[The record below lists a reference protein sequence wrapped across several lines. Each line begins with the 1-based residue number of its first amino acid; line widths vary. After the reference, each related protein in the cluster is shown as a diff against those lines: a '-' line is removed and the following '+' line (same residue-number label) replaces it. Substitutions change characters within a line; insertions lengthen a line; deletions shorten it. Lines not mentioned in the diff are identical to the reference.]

1 MLRPAN
7 RFYWIVPVA
16 VWTGLVLLSLFL
28 SLRHTQQNA
37 EENARQ
43 QGRDIFNMT
52 VAMRQWNSEVGGL
65 YAPLTNR
72 VPANPYLEVPERDPV
87 TTSGKVLTLVNPAYM
102 TRQMSGVIE
111 QESGIR
117 IRITS
122 LRPTNPTNAAEPWEA
137 DALHAFE
144 RKQEAERS
152 ELVNAGDSAQIRY
165 IAPLLVRKECLD
177 CHQTQQYAIGD
188 VRGAISV
195 SIPAEQFVGAL
206 QADRR
211 EHVSTHAVVWLLVTA
226 MLTFALRQ
234 YRHQWNAL
242 QGLAG
247 SLESRVA
254 ERTAALTAESDAHRA
269 AENAARASEQRFL
282 DLVNTTDGIVWEADA
297 NTFVFTFVSHRAETL
312 LGYPVDDWQ
321 KPGFWVEH
329 LHPDDRDWAPAFC
342 ASCTGRLEPHRFEY
356 RFLTAN
362 GSTVWLEDIVTVVS
376 EGGKPTLLRGL
387 MVDITRRKE
396 AESEVR
402 NLTQRLTLATH
413 AAHIGIWEYEPES
426 GRVVWD
432 PTMYEIFGLSSEQFQ
447 GRFEDIAPH
456 IHADDLPH
464 LEALT
469 QESLSQGSDF
479 VTTFRILR
487 HGHEIR
493 YIDAHAVVVPANNSH
508 PARMIGVNRDIT
520 ERKRNEQELVRLAT
534 TDPLTGSFNRGYLQR
549 AIDQEVNRARRYGDP
564 LSLIMYDLD
573 KFKQVND
580 TWGHDVGD
588 HVLAHTTGVV
598 RDTIRRTDVL
608 ARWGGEEFM
617 VLCPRTTAAD
627 AAVLAERL
635 LEALR
640 AHPAEVAG
648 VVTASIGVVTLREG
662 EDTNTLLK
670 RVDDLLYSAKTTG
683 RDRACTD
690 GPCA

>member
-1 MLRPAN
+1 MLRPSG
-7 RFYWIVPVA
+7 RLYWILPIA
-16 VWTGLVLLSLFL
+16 VWSGLVLLSLWL
-28 SLRHTQQNA
+28 VLRHTQEA
-37 EENARQ
+37 SEENARQ

-52 VAMRQWNSEVGGL
+52 VAMRQWNSEVGGVF
-65 YAPLTNR
+65 
-72 VPANPYLEVPERDPV
+72 VPRSDKVPSNPYLEVPERDPV
-87 TTSGKVLTLVNPAYM
+87 TTSGKVLTMVNPAYM

-111 QESGIR
+111 EQSGIR

-122 LRPTNPTNAAEPWEA
+122 LRPVNPVNTAEAWEA
-137 DALHAFE
+137 DALRAFE
-144 RKQEAERS
+144 QQREAERS
-152 ELVNAGDSAQIRY
+152 ELLEAGDPQIRY
-165 IAPLLVRKECLD
+165 IAPLMVRKECLN
-177 CHQTQQYAIGD
+177 CHESQHYKVGD

-195 SIPAEQFVGAL
+195 TIPAAQFVGAL

-211 EHVSTHAVVWLLVTA
+211 EHMVTHSIVWLLVSAT
-226 MLTFALRQ
+226 LLFSLQ
-234 YRHQWNAL
+234 KYRGQWIDL
-242 QGLAG
+242 KRLAE
-247 SLESRVA
+247 SLESRVG
-254 ERTAALTAESDAHRA
+254 ERTAALTAETEAHRA
-269 AENAARASEQRFL
+269 AEVTARANEQRFL

-297 NTFVFTFVSHRAETL
+297 NTFVFTFVSRRAESL
-312 LGYPVDDWQ
+312 LGYPVEDWQ
-321 KPGFWVEH
+321 TPGFWVDH
-329 LHPDDRDWAPAFC
+329 LHPDDRNWAPAYC

-356 RFLTAN
+356 RFITAN

-376 EGGKPTLLRGL
+376 EDGKPTLLRGL

-432 PTMYEIFGLSSEQFQ
+432 PTMYEIFGLSSEQFR
-447 GRFEDIAPH
+447 GRFDDITPH

-464 LEALT
+464 LNELI
-469 QESLSQGSDF
+469 QESLNQGNDF

-493 YIDAHAVVVPANNSH
+493 YIDAHAVVVPANNNH

-549 AIDQEVNRARRYGDP
+549 AIEQEVNRARRYGDP

-573 KFKQVND
+573 KFKLVND
-580 TWGHDVGD
+580 TYGHDVGD

-662 EDTNTLLK
+662 EDTNTVLK
-670 RVDDLLYSAKTTG
+670 RVDDLLYSAKNTG